1 MVRIDPDR
9 WLLARWDVTLPAA
22 LWQAQLTRDPN
33 PVGRIAAAQALARA
47 GSAAAAAQLAAALP
61 RERHHAVQGEIAG
74 ALGQI
79 RSEAALAA
87 LLDAVGLPDPRARR
101 AVARALGEFRSP
113 RAVPALTRLAREDR
127 SYFVAADALRALGRS
142 REGAVRPVLTRA
154 LRGEPSWND
163 TVRVGAVE
171 GLGEL
176 GVPGTLAL
184 LRARTRYGFPH
195 PSRMAA
201 IRALAQAGRGDTPTL
216 RTLLARTR
224 DPYLR
229 VRLAAIAALGRL
241 GDDRAVPRLRRLA
254 DMADVDG
261 RVRRLAAEA
270 MRAIRGDGE
279 KPAPRARGPARAP
292 RPR

>member
-1 MVRIDPDR
+1 
-9 WLLARWDVTLPAA
+9 
-22 LWQAQLTRDPN
+22 
-33 PVGRIAAAQALARA
+33 
-47 GSAAAAAQLAAALP
+47 
-61 RERHHAVQGEIAG
+61 
-74 ALGQI
+74 
-79 RSEAALAA
+79 
-87 LLDAVGLPDPRARR
+87 
-101 AVARALGEFRSP
+101 
-113 RAVPALTRLAREDR
+113 
-127 SYFVAADALRALGRS
+127 
-142 REGAVRPVLTRA
+142 
-154 LRGEPSWND
+154 
-163 TVRVGAVE
+163 
-171 GLGEL
+171 
-176 GVPGTLAL
+176 
-184 LRARTRYGFPH
+184 
-195 PSRMAA
+195 MAA